1 MSIDKIDI
9 PGLLGRMPL
18 FSALSPEDLA
28 HMASATREK
37 RLQKGDRLFQRGDQ
51 PKGFFLVVW
60 GQVKLAFTSAQ
71 GNEKVVEIL
80 GPLQS
85 FGEAVMFLDQ
95 PYPVLGE
102 ALADTLVLHIGA
114 AAVFGQIEQDPRF
127 ARKLLA
133 GMSIRLHSMVRDV
146 ESYAL
151 RSSTQRVIGYLLQL
165 AESVPCV
172 AQGERAVE
180 LPTSKQ
186 VIASRLSLTPET
198 LSRIFHELSDAGLIS
213 VQGKHIVIHDAASS
227 PNTTERPTY
236 LDGPDEYRP
245 WCPEGDSPDG

>member
-1 MSIDKIDI
+1 MSPDKIDI
-9 PGLLGRMPL
+9 PGLLSRMPL
-18 FSALSPEDLA
+18 FGALSPEDLA
-28 HMASATREK
+28 HMAAATREK
-37 RLQKGDRLFQRGDQ
+37 RLQKGERLFQRGES
-51 PKGFFLVVW
+51 PKGFFLIVW
-60 GQVKLAFTSAQ
+60 GQIKLAFTSAQ

-102 ALADTLVLHIGA
+102 ALSDTLLLHIGS
-114 AAVFGQIEQDPRF
+114 AAVFDQIEQDPRF

-165 AESVPCV
+165 AETAPCSP
-172 AQGERAVE
+172 AQGKTEIE

-198 LSRIFHELSDAGLIS
+198 LSRIFHELSDVGLIS
-213 VQGKHIVIHDAASS
+213 VHGKHIVIHDAARLA
-227 PNTTERPTY
+227 EH
-236 LDGPDEYRP
+236 D
-245 WCPEGDSPDG
+245 

>member
-1 MSIDKIDI
+1 MSIEKIDI
-9 PGLLGRMPL
+9 PGLLSRMPL
-18 FSALSPEDLA
+18 FSALSPDDLA
-28 HMASATREK
+28 HMAAATRER

-60 GQVKLAFTSAQ
+60 GQIKLAFTSAQ

-133 GMSIRLHSMVRDV
+133 GMSIRLHTMVRDV

-165 AESVPCV
+165 AEGVPCV
-172 AQGERAVE
+172 SQGEQAVE

-213 VQGKHIVIHDAASS
+213 VQGKHIAIHDAARLA
-227 PNTTERPTY
+227 EH
-236 LDGPDEYRP
+236 D
-245 WCPEGDSPDG
+245 

>member
-9 PGLLGRMPL
+9 PGLLSRMPL

-172 AQGERAVE
+172 AQGRTGGGAAH
-180 LPTSKQ
+180 Q
-186 VIASRLSLTPET
+186 QAGDRLAPEP
-198 LSRIFHELSDAGLIS
+198 DAGNPVAHL
-213 VQGKHIVIHDAASS
+213 
-227 PNTTERPTY
+227 P
-236 LDGPDEYRP
+236 
-245 WCPEGDSPDG
+245 

>member
-1 MSIDKIDI
+1 MSSEKIDI
-9 PGLLGRMPL
+9 PGLLSRMPL
-18 FSALSPEDLA
+18 FSALAPDDLA
-28 HMASATREK
+28 HMAATTRER
-37 RLQKGDRLFQRGDQ
+37 RLQKGERLFQRGEQ
-51 PKGFFLVVW
+51 PRGFFLIVW

-102 ALADTLVLHIGA
+102 ALADTLVLHIA
-114 AAVFGQIEQDPRF
+114 SQAVFGQIEQDPRF

-133 GMSIRLHSMVRDV
+133 GMSIRLHTMVRDV

-165 AESVPCV
+165 ADTAPCSP
-172 AQGERAVE
+172 AQGKAEIE

-198 LSRIFHELSDAGLIS
+198 LSRIFHELSDVGLIS
-213 VQGKHIVIHDAASS
+213 VRGKHIVIHDAARLA
-227 PNTTERPTY
+227 EH
-236 LDGPDEYRP
+236 D
-245 WCPEGDSPDG
+245 